1 MLGLSIRMN
10 NDTSVIH
17 SGFCPQLRSTFAST
31 KALQTPSVVVAVGRV
46 SPVALEVHP
55 ANRDR
60 YSVDAI
66 EITRASRNSDVR
78 KNS

>member
-1 MLGLSIRMN
+1 MN
-10 NDTSVIH
+10 NETSVNH
-17 SGFCPQLRSTFAST
+17 AGFCPQLRSTFAST
-31 KALQTPSVVVAVGRV
+31 KALQSPSVMVVVGGV

-78 KNS
+78 ANS